1 MKKPMLVI
9 LLTVLLDAVGI
20 GLIMPILPALL
31 RSLGGLD
38 AGSLHYGALLAAYAL
53 MQFLFSPILGALSDR
68 FGRRPVLLISLA
80 GAAADYLLMA
90 FAPTLAWLYLGRL
103 LAGITGANMAVA
115 TAYVTDITPAGQ
127 RARRFGL
134 VGAVFG
140 VGFIVGPLL
149 GGSLGEWHLHAPFLA
164 AAAMNAVNLAMAFFL
179 LPESRKPRARAAEK
193 IRLNPFSSL
202 RRLHGKPGL
211 LPLAGIY
218 LIMALVSQA
227 PATLWILYG
236 QDRFGWSMM
245 VAGLSLA
252 GYGACHALSQAFAIG
267 PLVARLGER
276 KALLIGLAADAMG
289 LALLSIATRGWAP
302 FALLP
307 FFAAGGMALPALQ
320 ALMAQKVD
328 DDHQGELQGTLASM
342 GSLIGVA
349 GLLVATALYAATRD
363 VWPGLVWALAA
374 ALYLLV
380 PLLLARSRE
389 RDAA

>member
-1 MKKPMLVI
+1 MNTLNLV
-9 LLTVLLDAVGI
+9 
-20 GLIMPILPALL
+20 
-31 RSLGGLD
+31 
-38 AGSLHYGALLAAYAL
+38 
-53 MQFLFSPILGALSDR
+53 
-68 FGRRPVLLISLA
+68 
-80 GAAADYLLMA
+80 
-90 FAPTLAWLYLGRL
+90 
-103 LAGITGANMAVA
+103 
-115 TAYVTDITPAGQ
+115 
-127 RARRFGL
+127 
-134 VGAVFG
+134 
-140 VGFIVGPLL
+140 
-149 GGSLGEWHLHAPFLA
+149 
-164 AAAMNAVNLAMAFFL
+164 MAFFL
-179 LPESRKPRARAAEK
+179 LPESRKSHPRAAEK

-218 LIMALVSQA
+218 LVMALVSQA

-252 GYGACHALSQAFAIG
+252 GYGTCHALSQAFAIG

-276 KALLIGLAADAMG
+276 KALLIGLAADAVG
-289 LALLSIATRGWAP
+289 LALLSVATRGWAP

-320 ALMAQKVD
+320 ALMAHKVD

-349 GLLVATALYAATRD
+349 GPLVATALYAATRD

-374 ALYLLV
+374 ALYLVV
-380 PLLLARSRE
+380 PPLLARSRAV
-389 RDAA
+389 DAAP